1 MQRCSRC
8 GGILL
13 SDVLD
18 EVGISFQT
26 WHCVI
31 CGNWID
37 SLIRHHQT
45 VTVLPDPGS
54 NARTTIFNGTKGRSL
69 TYRRF
74 QRETSSPTASP
85 ALSLA
90 PGTHKPSAKGVHEP
104 RALLCRL

>member
-18 EVGISFQT
+18 ELGT
-26 WHCVI
+26 PLHAWHCVV

-37 SLIRHHQT
+37 ALILHHQT

-54 NARTTIFNGTKGRSL
+54 KARTTIFSGSKG
-69 TYRRF
+69 
-74 QRETSSPTASP
+74 
-85 ALSLA
+85 
-90 PGTHKPSAKGVHEP
+90 EP
-104 RALLCRL
+104 